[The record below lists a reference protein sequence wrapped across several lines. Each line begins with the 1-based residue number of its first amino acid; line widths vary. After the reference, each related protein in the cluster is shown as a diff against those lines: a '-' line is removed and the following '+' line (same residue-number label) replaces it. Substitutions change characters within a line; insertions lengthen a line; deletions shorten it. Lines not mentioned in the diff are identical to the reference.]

1 MNLDRLL
8 KLLKLANH
16 NSNDAEAN
24 LAAREAAKLLGDN
37 NYKWL
42 EDAKK
47 NGGKPKHNEST
58 INTSYD
64 PRTKETIIRIS
75 DLDKFANSRIS
86 ELINQLQNEISRPKT
101 QRSQRDTYRY
111 NPWSGSPF
119 DDLGEDTGFSWVE
132 FLNRVQERKK
142 KQGDAERKSYQE
154 KQAENWTWT
163 GKSSGEKVYKKVY
176 KQVCRD
182 CSICKITR
190 LTTDEEN
197 PYVCYECKKKV

>member
-16 NSNDAEAN
+16 NPNDAEAN
-24 LAAREAAKLLGDN
+24 SAARAATKLLGDN

-101 QRSQRDTYRY
+101 QRSQRDTYRIIHGQVVRLM
-111 NPWSGSPF
+111 NREKILDLAGRNFLIGSKN
-119 DDLGEDTGFSWVE
+119 E
-132 FLNRVQERKK
+132 
-142 KQGDAERKSYQE
+142 
-154 KQAENWTWT
+154 
-163 GKSSGEKVYKKVY
+163 
-176 KQVCRD
+176 
-182 CSICKITR
+182 
-190 LTTDEEN
+190 
-197 PYVCYECKKKV
+197 